1 MNKLLP
7 IGIENYEIA
16 CSKYYID
23 KTLLIKEITDNYIG
37 NSLLITR
44 PRRFGKSLNLSMLDY
59 YFNINKSSNDLF
71 KDKKIFK
78 AGDKYIKDIN
88 SYPVI
93 HLNLKNLLSNNSSSL
108 INQLIELIINLFNE
122 YDYLLDSNKINEIEK
137 KKMKDIMNHQ
147 IEDSLYVSSLYFLS
161 HLLYKHYNKKV
172 VILID
177 EYDTPLEDSYQKGFY
192 DEIILFFKKL
202 YSSLLKSNEYL
213 YFAVVTGV
221 LEIAKESIFS
231 DLNNLYV
238 CSVIDDEL
246 SSYFG
251 FTEEEVLQ
259 SIKDFNLDFSIDEIK
274 TWYGGYGT
282 NKNLFNPWS
291 INNFITKKK
300 FLSYWVNSGSKDTI
314 IKLINDIPNSI
325 VLLNEFINNKTMKF
339 NFNNSISY
347 KDIKNDKNTLFSYL
361 VQSGYLIATSTN
373 NYNDYYLSIP
383 NFEINLVFENEIIKR
398 NELSNDNSIS
408 KELFSSIM
416 NKDVNNISRLLKEH
430 IINSFSYYD
439 LINEK
444 DYQIMLI
451 SIFSVL
457 FSNYIIKSEV
467 INKLG
472 RCDIMISPKLDN
484 EIGIIIEIKKY
495 KGRLAK
501 DRLKAYSDK
510 ALNQIKENEYYDE
523 LLEKGVNRILL
534 YGFAFDDKNNEISID
549 EINN

>member
-108 INQLIELIINLFNE
+108 IKQLIELIINLFNE

-161 HLLYKHYNKKV
+161 QLLYKHYNKKV

-361 VQSGYLIATSTN
+361 VQSGYLIATATN